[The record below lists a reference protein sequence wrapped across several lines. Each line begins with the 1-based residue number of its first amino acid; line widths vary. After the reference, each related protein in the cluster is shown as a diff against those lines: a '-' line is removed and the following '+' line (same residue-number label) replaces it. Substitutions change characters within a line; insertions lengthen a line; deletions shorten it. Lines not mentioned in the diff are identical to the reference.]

1 MSPKAASYPN
11 LTGFRFFTC
20 MHVVVYHLFKPMA
33 VAVGAPMWAQNLLR
47 ASTFGFFFVLSGFL
61 LASAYGDKVGT
72 EPGRRKFWLRRFAR
86 IVPLYLVVLAV
97 AFPIAWMGAASHG
110 GHATVLKALLA
121 NLVLMQAWFQ
131 SLVTT
136 INTPA
141 WSISVEMTLYA
152 LFPLLVPIVRGL
164 HRRLGFYPLF
174 LLLLALQGLNIAFL
188 GLHEG
193 WAALGAIGKVRSF
206 GLYWVSFNPI
216 SWIPPFTMG
225 LLLGFR
231 LKEQAELPPMRG
243 WTWVVLGAALSV
255 ALFLALAPTRLV
267 LLARVGL
274 FSLPFS
280 TVIYLLARGSQV
292 ATPLN
297 RALGWG
303 PLQRFGAATYSV
315 YVIHVPLWDYLQVGL
330 ARLTHTPSA
339 AVGEN
344 PWFAFG
350 YLVVLAV
357 FGVWVCEHIEQPL
370 TRWAGERLKRFQ
382 PKTPARPLAAT
393 PESA

>member
-1 MSPKAASYPN
+1 M
-11 LTGFRFFTC
+11 
-20 MHVVVYHLFKPMA
+20 
-33 VAVGAPMWAQNLLR
+33 
-47 ASTFGFFFVLSGFL
+47 LSGFL
-61 LASAYGDKVGT
+61 LASAYGEKVGT

-86 IVPLYLVVLAV
+86 IVPLYLVVLAI
-97 AFPIAWMGAASHG
+97 AFPIAWVGAASRG

-121 NLVLMQAWFQ
+121 NLFMVQAWFQ
-131 SLVTT
+131 GLVNT
-136 INTPA
+136 INSPA

-152 LFPLLVPIVRGL
+152 LFPFLVPAVRGL
-164 HRRLGFYPLF
+164 FRRMGFYPLF
-174 LLLLALQGLNIAFL
+174 LLLLALQGLNIGFL

-193 WAALGAIGKVRSF
+193 WAALGAIGKVQTF

-216 SWIPPFTMG
+216 SWIPPFAMG

-231 LKEQAELPPMRG
+231 LQERAECPPMRG

-255 ALFLALAPTRLV
+255 ALFLAFAPTRLV

-292 ATPLN
+292 SNPLN
-297 RALGWG
+297 RFLGLR

-315 YVIHVPLWDYLQVGL
+315 YVIHVPLWDYLQVGV
-330 ARLTHTPSA
+330 ARAMHATPA
-339 AVGEN
+339 AIGES
-344 PWFAFG
+344 PWFALG
-350 YLVVLAV
+350 YLVALTLG
-357 FGVWVCEHIEQPL
+357 GVWICEHLEQPL

-382 PKTPARPLAAT
+382 PKPSERAMTAT